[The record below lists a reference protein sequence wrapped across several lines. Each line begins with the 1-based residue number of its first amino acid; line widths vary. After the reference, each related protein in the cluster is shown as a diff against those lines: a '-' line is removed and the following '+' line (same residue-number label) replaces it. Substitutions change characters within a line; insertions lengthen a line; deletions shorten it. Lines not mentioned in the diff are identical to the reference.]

1 VTASGTRLTA
11 GCSLAGMTEGAVVA
25 TTNEEA
31 HEAWNGPLF
40 DRFVWFRETLVAGLA
55 SFGEAALRAYPPR
68 PGARVLD
75 IGCGFGDESQRL
87 ARLVGTDGF
96 VLGVD
101 VAERFIEAARAE
113 ARDAGV
119 ANVRFDVADVQVR
132 EFAER
137 FDYAFSRFGT
147 MFFAN
152 PVAALRNVRNA
163 LVPGGRLCSVVWRR
177 KLDNDWMH
185 RAELIVKSFV
195 ERPEESEE
203 PTCGPGPFSMADADV
218 VSDVLQLAG
227 FGEVTLRRCDQPI
240 LMGRDFDE
248 AIRVVMSLGPGGE
261 VLRLLGERADA
272 ERPRIEAAL
281 RDGLAQFV
289 REDGRVFGPSSVWLV
304 TATA

>member
-11 GCSLAGMTEGAVVA
+11 GCSLGGMAEGAVVA

-55 SFGEAALRAYPPR
+55 SFGEVALRAYPPR

-177 KLDNDWMH
+177 KLDNDWMY

-227 FGEVTLRRCDQPI
+227 FGEVALRRCDQPI